1 MVKFFIFPTF
11 ARKMLLKMK
20 KKGLLLVCM
29 MLVSLISDAQ
39 ISLPDSLLSVEKA
52 YTYFFISPDTA
63 KAILETVREQKRAPE
78 HYIDYAEAD
87 LNFNKR
93 QFLKAL
99 PLYEKVRN
107 NPAIRD
113 SSFVQMLVLKRIME
127 CCDALYDE
135 DKMIETTL
143 QLRKLA
149 QKRGDKAFEAM
160 TYFMSGK
167 WHHRN
172 GQKDIGYNSC
182 LEAVE
187 QMQASDYIY
196 KHVELR
202 AFYLELLRMYTRDRR
217 FDDALRM
224 SELQEKEALQPSPA
238 LIRNARDRG
247 LREVYSL
254 RASVLARAGRMAEA
268 DRAYA
273 GWLQTTTANV
283 IDDMNIFDYLQL
295 SHHYDEALR
304 VITDYRDF
312 LQTHGDTVSFRML
325 SVLNKKGL
333 LLLEMGDY
341 EQSAQCGRRV
351 GEIAQQLYL
360 HNTGVQM
367 QTTYQL
373 LQEQAASQRKT
384 FWLSM
389 LSVVIVMILILAL
402 VVLYYVRYIRRRN
415 VEMRHV
421 LNTLDAYR
429 RAVINGE
436 SPTSP
441 EVVAAIEELRNM
453 QEPSKLQTNHEEEPD
468 DEDHRLFVEMD
479 TQVTRDKLFLKQGLG
494 REDLMRLIGVDK
506 NRFGK
511 MMSKY
516 SDASNTSVYINSK
529 RVEYGAKLLL
539 EHPEYT
545 VATVATECGM
555 SNSVT
560 FNRIFKDTYNMTPS
574 EYREKMSGI
583 LGGGKINSE

>member
-1 MVKFFIFPTF
+1 MVKLFIFPTF
-11 ARKMLLKMK
+11 ARQIVLKMK

-172 GQKDIGYNSC
+172 GQKEIGYKSC

-217 FDDALRM
+217 FNDALRM

-312 LQTHGDTVSFRML
+312 LQTHGDTISFRML
-325 SVLNKKGL
+325 SVLNKEAL
-333 LLLEMGDY
+333 LLVEMGDY
-341 EQSAQCGRRV
+341 EQAAKSGRRV

-415 VEMRHV
+415 VELRHV

-441 EVVAAIEELRNM
+441 EIVAAIEELRNM
-453 QEPSKLQTNHEEEPD
+453 QEPSELQTNHEEEPD

-545 VATVATECGM
+545 VATVASECGM

-583 LGGGKINSE
+583 LGGG

>member
-11 ARKMLLKMK
+11 ARKMVLKMK

-87 LNFNKR
+87 MNFNKR

-99 PLYEKVRN
+99 PLYEKVKN

-325 SVLNKKGL
+325 SVLNKKAL

-415 VEMRHV
+415 VELRHV

-545 VATVATECGM
+545 VATVASECGM

-583 LGGGKINSE
+583 LGGVK